1 MAPRLILFAARAA
14 ADFELHT
21 DMTSDARLERGVTRK
36 VKISRYLG
44 LKMIHCLSDGLL
56 QRSQVLIDP
65 LDLLSNRFSIGS
77 FRR

>member
-44 LKMIHCLSDGLL
+44 LKMIHALL
-56 QRSQVLIDP
+56 QGSQVLIDP